1 MGATEDAAARRAAR
15 PDDTVTHSGR
25 RALAAKVDPR
35 LRLAARAAAVP
46 TWVWI
51 GGLVIVSAGIRYALA
66 RRLPAPWIMVDEL
79 IYSELAKSFAATGHF
94 LLRGDSTAAYGV
106 VYPALISPAWAIFD
120 RVPQAYAAAKAI
132 NSVAIS
138 LAAVP
143 AYLLARR
150 VLSRPSAIAAALLTV
165 SVPSML
171 YAGMLMTENAFYPA
185 FLLTALALVAWL
197 ERPTPWRT
205 ALVLGSALFAFLI
218 RAEAAA
224 VLPALAT
231 APFLVSGRR
240 ALREFRLFY
249 GLGAAGVVLVV
260 AVQTARGASPL
271 GLLGAYEV
279 ASHSTY
285 TAGEVSRWLAYHW
298 EELDLSL
305 GIVPFAALVLLAL
318 TMRARPRAER
328 AFLAAAVTLSFWLVL
343 EVAAFAS
350 VQTQK
355 VEERNMFY
363 VAPLFLVAL
372 LLWIE
377 RETPRPRAL
386 AAGAAALAAA
396 LPGIFPYT
404 KLIGLPAVSD
414 TPALLPLASLHDSG
428 LALADVRWV
437 VLGASIAAGAV
448 FLLVPRRYALVLPLL
463 VLAYFAVSQK
473 PNDGKYRQASRG
485 DLFQGIGA
493 HRPDWVDRTV
503 GTDARVAAIWSGAA
517 DKFTIWEHEFF
528 NRSVR
533 DFYFT
538 TEPLAGDLPEARLV
552 ADRRT
557 GLMRDP
563 DGRVIR
569 AGYVLTDGSVAV
581 DGRALGRDARTGLI
595 LYRVGGPLRQ
605 LSRVEGLYPG
615 DTWSGPEVT
624 YTRLDCRGGSVTVT
638 LQSDPGLFSTP
649 QRVTA
654 LVGGRAVARA
664 SVAPRGVTTLTAPL
678 RPSGSTCTARFVV
691 ARTLVP
697 REATHGANP
706 DPRSLGLHFNSFAF
720 RP

>member
-1 MGATEDAAARRAAR
+1 MAVE
-15 PDDTVTHSGR
+15 
-25 RALAAKVDPR
+25 AAKVEPR
-35 LRLAARAAAVP
+35 LRLAARVAAVP
-46 TWVWI
+46 TWAWI
-51 GGLVIVSAGIRYALA
+51 GGLVVVSAAIRYALA

-94 LLRGDSTAAYGV
+94 LLRGDSTAAYGI
-106 VYPALISPAWAIFD
+106 VYPALISPAWAMFD

-150 VLSRPSAIAAALLTV
+150 VLSRPYAIAAAVLTV

-205 ALVLGSALFAFLI
+205 VLVLAAALFAFLT

-231 APFLVSGRR
+231 APVLVSGRR

-249 GLGAAGVVLVV
+249 GAAAAGVVLVV
-260 AVQTARGASPL
+260 AVQAARGASPL

-279 ASHSTY
+279 ASHSSY
-285 TAGEVSRWLAYHW
+285 TAGGVARWLAYHW

-305 GIVPFAALVLLAL
+305 GVVPFAALVLLAL
-318 TMRARPRAER
+318 TMRARPRPER

-377 RETPRPRAL
+377 RQAPRPRLL

-437 VLGASIAAGAV
+437 VLGASIAAAAV

-493 HRPDWVDRTV
+493 HRPDWVDRAV
-503 GTDARVAAIWSGAA
+503 GTNARVAAIWSGAS

-538 TEPLAGDLPEARLV
+538 TEPLAGDLPETRLV

-557 GLMRDP
+557 GLMRGP
-563 DGRVIR
+563 DGRVVR
-569 AGYVLTDGSVAV
+569 ARYALTDGSVAL
-581 DGRALGRDARTGLI
+581 DGHALGRDARTGLI

-605 LSRVEGLYPG
+605 LSHVEGLYPG

-624 YTRLDCRGGSVTVT
+624 YTRLDCRGGSVAVT
-638 LQSDPGLFSTP
+638 LQSDPALFTAP

-654 LVGGRAVARA
+654 FVGGRAVARA
-664 SVAPRGVTTLTAPL
+664 AVAPRGVTTLTAPL

-697 REATHGANP
+697 REVTRGANP
-706 DPRSLGLHFNSFAF
+706 DPRRLGLHFNAFAY
-720 RP
+720 RG

>member
-1 MGATEDAAARRAAR
+1 MWGWLGT
-15 PDDTVTHSGR
+15 
-25 RALAAKVDPR
+25 
-35 LRLAARAAAVP
+35 
-46 TWVWI
+46 
-51 GGLVIVSAGIRYALA
+51 LVVVSAGVRYALA
-66 RRLPAPWIMVDEL
+66 RQLPAPWIMVDEL

-94 LLRGDSTAAYGV
+94 LLRGQSTAAYGV

-120 RVPQAYAAAKAI
+120 RVPHAYAAAKAI

-150 VLSRPSAIAAALLTV
+150 VLSRPYALAAAVLTI

-185 FLLTALALVAWL
+185 FLLAALAFVAWL

-205 ALVLGSALFAFLI
+205 ALLLAAALFAFLT

-224 VLPALAT
+224 LAPAFLT
-231 APFLVSGRR
+231 APFLVAGRR

-249 GLGAAGVVLVV
+249 GLAAAAAVLVV
-260 AVQTARGASPL
+260 AVQAARGASPL

-279 ASHSTY
+279 ASHSSY
-285 TAGEVSRWLAYHW
+285 TAGGVARWFAYHW
-298 EELDLSL
+298 EELVLSL
-305 GIVPFAALVLLAL
+305 GVAPFAALLLLAA
-318 TMRARPRAER
+318 TMRGRPRAER

-350 VQTQK
+350 VQTEK

-363 VAPLFLVAL
+363 VAPLFLTAL

-377 RETPRPRAL
+377 RGAPRPRIAIG
-386 AAGAAALAAA
+386 AAGLAGA
-396 LPGIFPYT
+396 LPAIFPYT
-404 KLIGLPAVSD
+404 KLIGLPAVSV
-414 TPALLPLASLHDSG
+414 TPALLPLASLHDNG
-428 LALADVRWV
+428 LALADIRWV
-437 VLGASIAAGAV
+437 VLGASVVAAAA
-448 FLLVPRRYALVLPLL
+448 FLLVPRRYLLALPLL

-473 PNDGKYRQASRG
+473 PNDGKYQQASRG

-493 HRPDWVDRTV
+493 HQPDWVDRRV
-503 GTDARVAAIWSGAA
+503 GTNARVATIWSGAA
-517 DKFTIWEHEFF
+517 DKFTVWEHEFF

-538 TEPLAGDLPEARLV
+538 GEPLAGDLPETKLV
-552 ADRRT
+552 AGRT
-557 GLMRDP
+557 SGLLRGP
-563 DGRVIR
+563 DGRVVR
-569 AGYVLTDGSVAV
+569 AAYALTDGSVALA
-581 DGRALGRDARTGLI
+581 GRELDRDARTGLI

-615 DTWSGPEVT
+615 DTWSGPVVT
-624 YTRLDCRGGSVTVT
+624 YTRLDCRGGSVTATV
-638 LQSDPGLFSTP
+638 QSDPGLFTTA
-649 QRVTA
+649 QRLTA
-654 LVGGRAVARA
+654 FVRARAVARA
-664 SVAPRGVTTLTAPL
+664 SVAPRAIESITVPL
-678 RPSGSTCTARFVV
+678 RPAGSVCTARFVV

-697 REATHGANP
+697 RDATHGANP
-706 DPRSLGLHFNSFAF
+706 DPRRLGLHFNAFAY